1 MSMADLI
8 VLGFPDLGLAD
19 EAINEIERLQQEAL
33 IVVSEWVRV
42 IRRDDGTID
51 LRHPNGTIGAGALR
65 GSVLGL
71 LAGLILRMP
80 MGGAVIGGVTGA
92 IVARHSD
99 VGIDD
104 AFVAGVGL
112 QIAPGTS
119 ALVIYVVKA
128 TADRVIDRMRRL
140 RPRVLRT
147 SLSSEAEARLRRAV
161 EGPSIS

>member
-1 MSMADLI
+1 MADLI
-8 VLGFPDLGLAD
+8 VLGFPNLGLAD

-33 IVVSEWVRV
+33 IVVPEWVRV

-51 LRHPNGTIGAGALR
+51 LRHPTGPIGAGALG

-71 LAGLILRMP
+71 LAGLILRIP
-80 MGGAVIGGVTGA
+80 MGGAVIGGMTGA

-104 AFVAGVGL
+104 GFVTDVGL

-147 SLSSEAEARLRRAV
+147 SLSPEAEARLRTAV